1 MRTHL
6 NSPSEF
12 RAGQCGLKL
21 PVYLFEHVTQR
32 DQLACHRGAERGM
45 ILPQFSVAI
54 EVSLTAVTY
63 VKLSSTAVL

>member
-54 EVSLTAVTY
+54 EVS
-63 VKLSSTAVL
+63 